1 MSEYGWHPTEPRA
14 GRNMTEEQYRQYP
27 AVNKSTLWEMR
38 RSPAHYKW
46 ALEHPTEDT
55 PALAFGRA
63 CHMALLQPT
72 LFLDH
77 YRLAPNCDRRTKA
90 GKDEYNGFIQGLR
103 ADQEPISAEDYAT
116 VMGMMESIS
125 KSRRANELLR
135 NATTELP
142 VFWTDDATGIECKC
156 RLDAIIYETNRDG
169 TPAGIVVMDLK
180 TCADASTNAFMREA
194 LKYGYDVQAA
204 HYIRGV
210 KHLEPGVP
218 VRWCFLAV
226 EKKEPYCTNLI
237 WVGDDFIDRGTWQL
251 IDFMGRLKECRETDT
266 WPGYG
271 ENTLVLPEWAAM
283 PEEE

>member
-1 MSEYGWHPTEPRA
+1 MSERGMAVHGMSEK
-14 GRNMTEEQYRQYP
+14 EYREHP
-27 AVNKSTLWEMR
+27 AVNKSSLWEMR
-38 RSPAHYKW
+38 KSPMHYRW

-55 PALAFGRA
+55 QALAFGRA
-63 CHMALLQPT
+63 LHMAVLQPNE
-72 LFLDH
+72 FLSH
-77 YRLAPNCDRRTKA
+77 YRLAPSVDRRTKA

-103 ADQEPISAEDYAT
+103 SDQEPISNEDYQT
-116 VMGMMESIS
+116 VVGMIASITNS
-125 KSRRANELLR
+125 GTAHDLLMRAE
-135 NATTELP
+135 TEIP
-142 VFWTDDATGIECKC
+142 IFWTDPMTGIECKC
-156 RLDAIIYETNRDG
+156 RLDAIIYDTNPDG
-169 TPAGIVVMDLK
+169 EVTGIVVVDLK
-180 TCADASTNAFMREA
+180 TCADASTNTFMREA

-210 KHLEPGVP
+210 KSMGFNVP
-218 VRWCFLAV
+218 IRWGFLAV

-251 IDFMGRLKECRETDT
+251 IDFMDRLKECRETDT